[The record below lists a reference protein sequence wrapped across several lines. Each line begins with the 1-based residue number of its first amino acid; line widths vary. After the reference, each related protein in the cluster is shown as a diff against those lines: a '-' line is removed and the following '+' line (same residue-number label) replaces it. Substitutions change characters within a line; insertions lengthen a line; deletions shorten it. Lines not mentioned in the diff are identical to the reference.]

1 MHTFS
6 LVTSEVREGEFRT
19 MPGGGIMGS
28 SGIDSGMWFFVM
40 LLWGVI
46 VAGLA
51 LLVRLWWDAGRPAGR
66 QGQRPPILLRF
77 EVHERRHEPGKDHEA
92 AGVTTVGELLR

>member
-1 MHTFS
+1 LHAFS
-6 LVTSEVREGEFRT
+6 SFANEVRETEFRA

-28 SGIDSGMWFFVM
+28 SGMDSGMLFFLM
-40 LLWGVI
+40 LLWGLI

-51 LLVRLWWDAGRPAGR
+51 LLVRLWWEARRPAGR
-66 QGQRPPILLRF
+66 QAQRFPILLQF
-77 EVHERRHEPGKDHEA
+77 EVHGRRHEPGKDREA